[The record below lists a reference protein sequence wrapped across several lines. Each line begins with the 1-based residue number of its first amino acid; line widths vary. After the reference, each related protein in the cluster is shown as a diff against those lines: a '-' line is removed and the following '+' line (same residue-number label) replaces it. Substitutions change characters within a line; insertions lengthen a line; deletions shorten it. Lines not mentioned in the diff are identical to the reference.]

1 MTDNKD
7 EVAIQLAG
15 VKDQLAHLITVIETR
30 KVLVDGF
37 DDRLVRMEKLEKSL
51 GSTALQL
58 AAARVMTHWFSGA
71 ISGAIAGGVVAWII
85 LFLHR

>member
-1 MTDNKD
+1 MEPTD
-7 EVAIQLAG
+7 IQN
-15 VKDQLAHLITVIETR
+15 HLIRVEALLSHLTMVVESRRT
-30 KVLVDGF
+30 LVDGF

-58 AAARVMTHWFSGA
+58 AAARAMTHWVSGA
-71 ISGAIAGGVVAWII
+71 VSGAIAGGVVAWIV